1 MDREE
6 RQEWELIPEA
16 EVMDY
21 WEEGSE
27 YIMYDGWDR
36 IKDQLER
43 IFRRQ
48 EMG

>member
-1 MDREE
+1 MDREKE
-6 RQEWELIPEA
+6 ELKLYIPEA

-36 IKDQLER
+36 IKDWLEIR
-43 IFRRQ
+43 
-48 EMG
+48 